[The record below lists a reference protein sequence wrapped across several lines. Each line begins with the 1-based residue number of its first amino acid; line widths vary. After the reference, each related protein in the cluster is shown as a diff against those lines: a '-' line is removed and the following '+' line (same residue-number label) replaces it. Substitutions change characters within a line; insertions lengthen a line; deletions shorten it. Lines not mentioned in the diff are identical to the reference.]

1 MTLLYILGATTL
13 VSLLSLVG
21 IIFIGVNE
29 SRIQKI
35 IYVLISF
42 ATGSLIGGALLHL
55 LPEAA
60 AVEKKAYL
68 HVIVGIIF
76 FLLLEKL
83 LYWRHCHKGHC
94 DVHTFKYLN
103 LVGDGVHN
111 LIDGVVIGSSF
122 IVDPGLGLTTTLAIL
137 FHEIPQ
143 ELGDFSVLIFGGF
156 TFRKALLFNLLS
168 AVSCIVG
175 GVVAYFAAGSI
186 EPMKTFL
193 LGFTAGGFLYIA
205 MVDIL
210 PELRAGAS
218 LRKAMAQ
225 VLLIVCGIV
234 LMWALTTVTH
244 HE

>member
-1 MTLLYILGATTL
+1 MALFYTLAATVVVSL
-13 VSLLSLVG
+13 VSMVG
-21 IIFIGVNE
+21 IIFMGAKE
-29 SRIQKI
+29 ARRQKT
-35 IYVLISF
+35 IYILVSF

-55 LPEAA
+55 LPEAVA
-60 AVEKKAYL
+60 ADKNAFL
-68 HVIVGIIF
+68 HVIVGILF

-111 LIDGVVIGSSF
+111 FIDGIVIGISF
-122 IVDPGLGLTTTLAIL
+122 LVDPGLGLTTSLAIL

-156 TFRKALLFNLLS
+156 SFKQALLFNLLS
-168 AVSCIVG
+168 ATTCIVG
-175 GVVAYFAAGSI
+175 GIIACVVGSAI
-186 EPMKTFL
+186 EPMKSVL

-210 PELRAGAS
+210 PELRAAHD
-218 LRKAMAQ
+218 LRQSATQFM
-225 VLLIVCGIV
+225 LILAGIG
-234 LMWALTTVTH
+234 LMYGLTAIMH
-244 HE
+244 